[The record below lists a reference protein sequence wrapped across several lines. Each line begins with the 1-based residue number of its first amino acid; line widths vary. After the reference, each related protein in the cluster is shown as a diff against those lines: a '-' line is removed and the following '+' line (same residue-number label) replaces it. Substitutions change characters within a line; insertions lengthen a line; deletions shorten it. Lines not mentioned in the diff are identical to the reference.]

1 MRWYCIYTI
10 NGRLKQLCMYVPCL
24 QNYSYITIS
33 AILHVLHQYMRYLLT
48 NSLSKLR
55 GKVHYI
61 IAWNLI
67 FLSDFQNLVTNI
79 HTDKTHK
86 HTLLLGHEQMIWF
99 YPKFLL
105 VINTRTH
112 THTHTHKHAHTRSH

>member
-55 GKVHYI
+55 GKSTLH
-61 IAWNLI
+61 NRMEFDI
-67 FLSDFQNLVTNI
+67 FVGFPKSS
-79 HTDKTHK
+79 HKYTHRQD
-86 HTLLLGHEQMIWF
+86 TQ
-99 YPKFLL
+99 
-105 VINTRTH
+105 TH
-112 THTHTHKHAHTRSH
+112 TITWT